1 MFAFRCPLYFSSHAK
16 TITVFFRS
24 QQPALTPV
32 VSRQVLQVS
41 ATDADLGDNALVT
54 YSLLTATSDFY
65 VESATGRLYTNA
77 TVRFDAERPT
87 RQLVIGARDGGRP
100 ALTAAA
106 AVRLR
111 VEDINNHAPEF
122 GRSLYK

>member
-1 MFAFRCPLYFSSHAK
+1 M
-16 TITVFFRS
+16 
-24 QQPALTPV
+24 
-32 VSRQVLQVS
+32 S
-41 ATDADLGDNALVT
+41 ATDADLGDNAHVT
-54 YSLLTATSDFY
+54 YSLLTPTTDFY
-65 VESATGRLYTNA
+65 VEPATGRLFTNA
-77 TVRFDAERPT
+77 TVKFDADQPT

-122 GRSLYK
+122 GRSVYK